1 MQAERSL
8 ERRREENYISVKGTK
23 LRSWKVNALRL
34 PSSLMRTR
42 VNFGSIRHN
51 ETSTVFSK
59 MIIMTNVRQGI
70 ENMLHNIPIYMLEI
84 IKKQVVFEVV

>member
-8 ERRREENYISVKGTK
+8 EREENYISVKGTK

-34 PSSLMRTR
+34 PSSLMRIQI
-42 VNFGSIRHN
+42 NFGSIRYN

-59 MIIMTNVRQGI
+59 MIIMTNVRQDA
-70 ENMLHNIPIYMLEI
+70 ENMYYTIFLYIYARNN
-84 IKKQVVFEVV
+84 